1 MEGDAKMKKFLSVF
15 VKVTTALVAVGGAA
29 FAVKK
34 VLDKKAEQ
42 DLFDEFDDEDFE
54 DTFESEEEDDE
65 AKRENVSIHIPSETT
80 EEEAPAEDVAEEE
93 APVEETAEEEVTE
106 E

>member
-1 MEGDAKMKKFLSVF
+1 MKKFLSVF

-54 DTFESEEEDDE
+54 DTFESEEDDDE
-65 AKRENVSIHIPSETT
+65 AKREYVSIHIPSETA
-80 EEEAPAEDVAEEE
+80 EEEAAAEEE